1 MIYLATSKPHRSGV
15 IPSWA
20 PRNNR
25 ERLAEYVLKRAQ
37 IESDAAMAEARE
49 LVRSILAGDSPTN
62 NCE

>member
-1 MIYLATSKPHRSGV
+1 MIYLATSKPHRYGV

-25 ERLAEYVLKRAQ
+25 ERLADYVLKKATLDA
-37 IESDAAMAEARE
+37 DAAMEEARE
-49 LVRSILAGDSPTN
+49 LVRSILAGTS